1 MRMNY
6 CCKALTGVMY
16 KHSFWCF

>member
-1 MRMNY
+1 MNY
-6 CCKALTGVMY
+6 CCKDLTGVMY